1 MTEKELSILK
11 EQYNSCRLSQ
21 LAGINTMTVF
31 AMASNNALTVMMET
45 LGNVF
50 KWLDL
55 TTVFDSQG
63 FLTYLGNGPESSK
76 DNYTLV
82 CEKLSAIESLLQATH
97 DKPALDAYLAG
108 YKQAIK
114 DTNISTER
122 VAYKIERKEEEENE

>member
-11 EQYNSCRLSQ
+11 EQYNYYRANQLEGSNPLS
-21 LAGINTMTVF
+21 VF
-31 AMASNNALTVMMET
+31 SSNALTIMMET

-50 KWLDL
+50 KWFDL
-55 TTVFDSQG
+55 TTVFDLNG
-63 FLTYLGNGPESSK
+63 FLTYLGNGPESAK

-82 CEKLSAIESLLQATH
+82 CEKLSTIESLLQATH

-114 DTNISTER
+114 DTSISIER
-122 VAYKIERKEEEENE
+122 TAHTTCEIERKKENE